1 MALLE
6 LHRVSKTFPG
16 TQALHQVSLD
26 IQLGEVH
33 ALVGENGA
41 GKSTLIKLLSGV
53 YLPDSGAILLDG
65 KTITLDSPQAAQR
78 LGIRTLHQETSLIAD
93 LTVAENILLGAEP
106 RRKWLPFINWK
117 AMHARASELMAK
129 LGVVISPYLNVD
141 ALGIAEQQIV
151 ELAKLFHV
159 PARLLILDEPTA
171 PLQPSEAKAL
181 FRIIKALKA
190 EQVSILYITHR
201 LDEVFSV
208 ADRVSVLRDGRL
220 TTTQRIADC
229 STEQLMRLMSGRVG
243 HPVNRERNP
252 APEGTPIL
260 RMEKFSRA
268 PAFEDISFSLYPGE
282 ILGIAGPIGSGKTA
296 LARAIFGFVP
306 ATSGEI
312 YVDDTLTRIKSPQD
326 AIRLGIGFLPED
338 RREDALLPDMSALEN
353 MSLTMLNNSGPLIDR
368 EQELALVERYVRLL
382 RIKLPDVA
390 TEVQNL
396 SGGTQQ
402 KIVIS
407 RWLAVRSRIL
417 ICDEATRGIDVNA
430 KVEIHRILAEL
441 ARQGTAILLV
451 SSETAE
457 LAALCDRIVIMKNG
471 HQVGMIAGADITEQ
485 ALSML

>member
-1 MALLE
+1 
-6 LHRVSKTFPG
+6 
-16 TQALHQVSLD
+16 
-26 IQLGEVH
+26 
-33 ALVGENGA
+33 
-41 GKSTLIKLLSGV
+41 
-53 YLPDSGAILLDG
+53 
-65 KTITLDSPQAAQR
+65 
-78 LGIRTLHQETSLIAD
+78 
-93 LTVAENILLGAEP
+93 
-106 RRKWLPFINWK
+106 
-117 AMHARASELMAK
+117 
-129 LGVVISPYLNVD
+129 
-141 ALGIAEQQIV
+141 
-151 ELAKLFHV
+151 
-159 PARLLILDEPTA
+159 
-171 PLQPSEAKAL
+171 
-181 FRIIKALKA
+181 
-190 EQVSILYITHR
+190 
-201 LDEVFSV
+201 
-208 ADRVSVLRDGRL
+208 
-220 TTTQRIADC
+220 
-229 STEQLMRLMSGRVG
+229 MRLMSGRVG

-326 AIRLGIGFLPED
+326 AIRLGVGFLPED

-471 HQVGMIAGADITEQ
+471 HQVGIIAGADITEQ